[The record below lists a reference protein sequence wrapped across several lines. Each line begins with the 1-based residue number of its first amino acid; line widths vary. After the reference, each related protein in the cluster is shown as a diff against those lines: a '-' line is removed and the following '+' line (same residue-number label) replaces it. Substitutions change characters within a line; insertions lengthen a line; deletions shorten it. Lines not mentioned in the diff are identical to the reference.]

1 MCWMLFSRAPRA
13 RSLAALE
20 TVSHS
25 AKSAAATSCRGA
37 PGPPTGAKLLLQAEG
52 DSLPSGVVQILV
64 GRSTGTSKYD
74 PIIPSGL
81 TPRREE
87 EGYAIVKEGDILV
100 LAGNDADPYH
110 GTE

>member
-1 MCWMLFSRAPRA
+1 MAWAA
-13 RSLAALE
+13 RDLQYYIEKMS
-20 TVSHS
+20 
-25 AKSAAATSCRGA
+25 
-37 PGPPTGAKLLLQAEG
+37 GAKLPLQAEG